1 MTSLPV
7 LLHTRRVSALFA
19 RYGESFSLVR
29 SGAARP
35 ACGLFAPMDASE
47 AGTYFDAN
55 ESVGLLR
62 PALSLYMD
70 GATPDPPQVNEV
82 FFRDGRLWTVRK
94 TQLFRLD
101 DAPLLLLA
109 LCD

>member
-1 MTSLPV
+1 MTTLPTAA
-7 LLHTRRVSALFA
+7 HGKRISALFA
-19 RYGESFSLVR
+19 RYGEAFTLVR
-29 SGAARP
+29 AGINHP
-35 ACGLFAPMDASE
+35 CQGLFAALDGAT

-62 PALSLYMD
+62 PALALYLD
-70 GATPDPPQVNEV
+70 GALPDPPLAADV

-94 TQLFRLD
+94 TQLFRQGD
-101 DAPLLLLA
+101 TPLLLLA